1 MKADGDVVRLSDV
14 SSLRNKD
21 TENSAQPPAGLTRC
35 IQVTTRH
42 QVDSNL
48 YGKLRKGPMGVF

>member
-1 MKADGDVVRLSDV
+1 MKAYGDMVRLSDV

-21 TENSAQPPAGLTRC
+21 IKNPAQPPAGHTRC
-35 IQVTTRH
+35 IQVITRH

-48 YGKLRKGPMGVF
+48 YGKLTKCPMGVF